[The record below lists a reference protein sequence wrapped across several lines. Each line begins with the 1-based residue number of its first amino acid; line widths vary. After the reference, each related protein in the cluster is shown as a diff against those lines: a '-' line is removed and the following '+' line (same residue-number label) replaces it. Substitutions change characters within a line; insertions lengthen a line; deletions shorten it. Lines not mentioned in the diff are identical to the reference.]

1 MEIHNGATY
10 VHAGMTGMRSI
21 CHSNRLESNKL
32 ADLCCVGWAYNGIQ
46 SLMCVFSAASRLP
59 C

>member
-1 MEIHNGATY
+1 MEIHNVLERGFAPGATY

-32 ADLCCVGWAYNGIQ
+32 ADLC
-46 SLMCVFSAASRLP
+46 
-59 C
+59 